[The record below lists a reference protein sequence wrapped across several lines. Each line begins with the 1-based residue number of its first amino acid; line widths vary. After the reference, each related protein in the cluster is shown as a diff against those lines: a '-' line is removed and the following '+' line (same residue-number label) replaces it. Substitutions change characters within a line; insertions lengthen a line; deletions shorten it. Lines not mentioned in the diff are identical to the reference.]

1 MANLKLEMLK
11 MTGQVSKVLLMPE
24 MFGGDDKNKLNVI
37 WLYKSA
43 ARQKEEFDRQLQAL
57 IEQYGTEWSY
67 TAEPE
72 YGDDGELPERLRIQ
86 AFSRGGQKL
95 TQTIANSNSTD
106 AVTVAEFSEGH
117 ESEVQFLP
125 SSRFVDLYHQHIAA
139 SFDKHVQLEELLGD
153 DWSWNLDMRT
163 ALLTLTVKGEAIEI
177 PFQVLGSESHV
188 SGTWLWSWANQAS
201 NLPDNV
207 LAAASRLRAQGEE
220 QDIPELAEAQL
231 PLEAVSGHMLSLVAA
246 GICGADAFFCG
257 PYENGGVFLLLENF
271 PQLPRPENPAVRMTS
286 IFPLLVSNV
295 PVDNHKAAFEAYS
308 RYYAFVTQEDQSE
321 VVARHEKFGELVA
334 GFDEMGRMTS
344 LDAKLQPTGGSKQ

>member
-24 MFGGDDKNKLNVI
+24 LFGGDDKNKLNVI

-43 ARQKEEFDRQLQAL
+43 AKQKDEFDRQLQAL
-57 IEQYGTEWSY
+57 IQESGIEWSY
-67 TAEPE
+67 RAEPE
-72 YGDDGELPERLRIQ
+72 YGDDSEMPECLKLQ
-86 AFSRGGQKL
+86 AISRNGQKL
-95 TQTIANSNSTD
+95 TQTIANSSSAG

-117 ESEVQFLP
+117 ESEALFLP
-125 SSRFVDLYHQHIAA
+125 SPKFVDLYHQHIAA

-153 DWSWNLDMRT
+153 DWSWNLDMST
-163 ALLTLTVKGEAIEI
+163 ALLTLTIKGDTLDI

-201 NLPDNV
+201 NLPEKV
-207 LAAASRLRAQGEE
+207 LDAALKLRAQGEDQE
-220 QDIPELAEAQL
+220 IPELTEASL
-231 PLEAVSGHMLSLVAA
+231 PLEAVSGHMLSLVAR

-257 PYENGGVFLLLENF
+257 PYENGGVFLLLTDF
-271 PQLPRPENPAVRMTS
+271 PQLPVPENPAVRMTS

-295 PVDNHKAAFEAYS
+295 PVDNHRAAFEGYAK
-308 RYYAFVTQEDQSE
+308 YYGFVTEQDQSE

-334 GFDEMGRMTS
+334 EFDEMNRMTS
-344 LDAKLQPTGGSKQ
+344 LDARLQPTG